1 MELIQN
7 KRKEAQGA
15 TGIYIMKHYTIEVL
29 TDDNKV
35 IEMHNTDNPYKM
47 VVRMV
52 RMDKYLQRLGNFYH
66 GLCLTIWDDGYYNER
81 TTSRKLYGGEA
92 WRYINRV
99 KEVMDMGYDVES
111 YQIRDFIK
119 KTYKQASD
127 RYQLG

>member
-1 MELIQN
+1 
-7 KRKEAQGA
+7 
-15 TGIYIMKHYTIEVL
+15 MKHYTIEVL
-29 TDDNKV
+29 NDDNKV

-52 RMDKYLQRLGNFYH
+52 RNDKYLQRLGNFYH
-66 GLCLTIWDDGYYNER
+66 ALCLTIWYDGYYNER

-99 KEVMDMGYDVES
+99 KEVMDMGYDVER
-111 YQIRDFIK
+111 YQIRDFINR
-119 KTYKQASD
+119 TYKQASD